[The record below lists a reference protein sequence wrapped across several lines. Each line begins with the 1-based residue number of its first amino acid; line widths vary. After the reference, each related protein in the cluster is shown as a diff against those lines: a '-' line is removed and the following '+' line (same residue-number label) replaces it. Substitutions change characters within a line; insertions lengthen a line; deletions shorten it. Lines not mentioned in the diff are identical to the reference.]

1 VSGAYSEA
9 MILLLAHAAH
19 WYFWPLYA
27 APVLVVLWSIAMTAI
42 RERRGGAKTKNGNE
56 GAEGER

>member
-1 VSGAYSEA
+1 
-9 MILLLAHAAH
+9 MILLLAHATH

-42 RERRGGAKTKNGNE
+42 RERRGAAEEKQGDE
-56 GAEGER
+56 GGEEPR